1 MAVAVEREAAVDL
14 VKARAER
21 HPEIRW
27 LRLPV
32 AAEAVRAASN
42 RAAATTRCS
51 WARKAISAPVDA
63 VRASA

>member
-14 VKARAER
+14 VKARAVR
-21 HPEIRW
+21 HPEIR
-27 LRLPV
+27 RLKLLV

-51 WARKAISAPVDA
+51 WARKVISARVDA
-63 VRASA
+63 VRALA